1 MKKSVLFFL
10 LINCGFVSSQD
21 FHVSQI
27 LQSINL
33 INPAA
38 VGVYD
43 GWERIAI
50 QQRNQ
55 WLGGAATFMTSSVT
69 ADAVLLK
76 SDRNPKAHL
85 GIGLQFYNDIA
96 MNSGFG
102 QQNGSLIVNG
112 ILPAG
117 NGHQFSLGI
126 QAGMGNRSGKASRLL
141 YDSQWNGE
149 AFDASIASGESGT
162 LNSFMYIDASS
173 GIMYQFDGRKST
185 FARSNDMKLQIGFS
199 GYHLNAPEMRYR
211 TGSTER
217 LARKYV
223 GMIRYS
229 MDIPSSK
236 LAFDAH
242 FAQFVQGGHYESILG
257 LILRYR
263 FESGGMITGLNQD
276 AFIGFGSYV
285 RFKDAI
291 SPTIQVDWRGFHF
304 GVSYD
309 ITLSALRYGY
319 KGGSLEFCLAYTN
332 LKNALFK
339 TRRRAR

>member
-1 MKKSVLFFL
+1 MKKFGTFL
-10 LINCGFVSSQD
+10 LFLLPLLSNAQD

-33 INPAA
+33 INPGA

-43 GWERIAI
+43 GWERVAI
-50 QQRNQ
+50 QHRNQ

-76 SDRNPKAHL
+76 SDRKPKAHL

-96 MNSGFG
+96 PHSGYG
-102 QQNGSLIVNG
+102 MQNGSLIVNG

-117 NGHQFSLGI
+117 NGHQFSLGL
-126 QAGMGNRSGKASRLL
+126 QAGMGNRSGNLSRLL
-141 YDSQWNGE
+141 YESQWNGE
-149 AFDASIASGESGT
+149 AYDQTIASGETGT

-173 GIMYQFDGRKST
+173 GIMYQYDGRNST
-185 FARSNDMKLQIGFS
+185 FARSNDIKLQVGFS

-211 TGSTER
+211 SGSTER

-223 GMIRYS
+223 GMVRYS
-229 MDIPSSK
+229 MDIPSTK

-242 FAQFVQGGHYESILG
+242 FAQFIQGGHYESILG

-276 AFIGFGSYV
+276 AFVGFGAYV
-285 RFKDAI
+285 RLKDAI
-291 SPTIQVDWRGFHF
+291 SPTVQIQWRGFHF

-319 KGGSLEFCLAYTN
+319 KGGSFEFCLAYTN